1 MKETHQIAVIIPAYN
16 EEQTIAATIKDFYSV
31 VPDAFFCIVDNNSTD
46 RTSEVVVQ
54 VLDELGIKGALYREL
69 TQGKAAAVRKGFHMV
84 DADIYV
90 MVDADCTYPA
100 KDLTRLLKPVLAETA
115 DMVVGNRRSMGR
127 YDKEN
132 KRLFHSWGNKLVQ
145 RLINLCFNSRLED
158 ILSGYRVMSRRFVKN
173 YPIIASGFMLETE
186 MTIHAL
192 DKGFSVLEL
201 PTEYRDRP
209 EGSFSKL
216 NTIRDG
222 FRIISLIIDIF
233 RLYRPMFF
241 FSLLCVF
248 FLLLSLS
255 SGMVPVLEFIR
266 TGYITH
272 VPLVVLAG
280 CSMIIALGAMV
291 SGIVL
296 SGIAYNL
303 RFQYQVMLNHYSD
316 KR

>member
-1 MKETHQIAVIIPAYN
+1 MEDHHQVALIIPAYN
-16 EEQTIAATIKDFYSV
+16 EEQTIADTIRDFYSV
-31 VPDAFFCIVDNNSTD
+31 VPDAFFCIIDNNSTD
-46 RTSEVVVQ
+46 ATSQIVTEVMK
-54 VLDELGIKGALYREL
+54 ELGMDGALYRE
-69 TQGKAAAVRKGFHMV
+69 TIQGKAAAVRRGFRLV

-100 KDLTRLLKPVLAETA
+100 KDLPALMEPVLSKTA
-115 DMVVGNRRSMGR
+115 DMVVGNRRSLGR
-127 YDKEN
+127 YDQEN

-173 YPIIASGFMLETE
+173 YPIIAEGFMLETE

-192 DKGFSVLEL
+192 DKGFAIQEI

-209 EGSFSKL
+209 EGSLSKL

-222 FRIISLIIDIF
+222 FRIVSLIVDVF

-241 FSLLCVF
+241 FSLICAI
-248 FLLLSLS
+248 FLTLSLS
-255 SGMVPVLEFIR
+255 SGMVPVVEFIR

-272 VPLVVLAG
+272 VPLVILAG

-316 KR
+316 RE